1 MSAILFKDMFPD
13 LDPVDNVL
21 LDIPPAETAAAT
33 RKTKKNVKLTLTL
46 WSKDD
51 ISFVCINTQPHVK
64 RFKQIV
70 ATLHGVGLRG
80 ETSFLYNK
88 RDCLLFEGG

>member
-13 LDPVDNVL
+13 LDPDDNVL

-64 RFKQIV
+64 RFKTNCRNI
-70 ATLHGVGLRG
+70 AWCRI
-80 ETSFLYNK
+80 K
-88 RDCLLFEGG
+88 RRNLFFI